1 MSHPSVRGNII
12 ANFLGNFWAGVV
24 SFLFIPWYIHYLG
37 MESYGLIGFF
47 GVLQGVFALLDL
59 GLSATLNRELASA
72 SETSEHNSEKHHLV
86 RTLEVIY
93 WLVALVAGIGIVLLA
108 PWLASNWFRNNEL
121 PFDTVRTSI
130 ALMGIT
136 LVFQAP
142 YAFYLGGLMGLQRQI
157 LASLYSSIC
166 ATLRPLGAIAFL
178 ITVKPTLEV
187 FFAWQAGISLAS
199 VLGIRTLLRQALGA
213 SCESPR
219 FQMNKLYKVWRFAA
233 GMSGISFLNIL
244 LLNLDK
250 IILSRILTL
259 TDFGYYSLAAT
270 IAALIFRLSG
280 PVFSS
285 GFPRLTQVASQGN
298 VETLSRLYHQLNQVV
313 SVLVFPAVSV
323 LGFFAPELLLAWTR
337 NYEIANN
344 TVPLLRLL
352 LIGNLVNSSQLLPL
366 ALQYAFGWTR
376 LALMQSLGAAALL
389 IPTLYVAT
397 MTWGAIGA
405 AAVWSGVNLLSCAI
419 GILFMHKRL
428 LPKEIVP
435 WMIRDIAKPLVAA
448 MGMGCL
454 GRLVISGVTSW
465 WWFGMEMAVVAL
477 GIYLGTAL
485 LAPATRAILCEIW
498 YHRLSPASTRPL
510 QAVVKGADGG
520 NDVPSD

>member
-1 MSHPSVRGNII
+1 MNRPSVRGNIL

-24 SFLFIPWYIHYLG
+24 SFLFIPLYIHYLG

-72 SETSEHNSEKHHLV
+72 SGASGHDSEKHHLV

-93 WLVALVAGIGIVLLA
+93 WLVALVAGLGIVLLA
-108 PWLASNWFRNNEL
+108 PWIAGNWFRNSEL
-121 PFDTVRTSI
+121 PLDTIRSAI

-142 YAFYLGGLMGLQRQI
+142 YAFYLGGLMGLQQQV
-157 LASLYSSIC
+157 LASLYSSVC
-166 ATLRPLGAIAFL
+166 ATLRPLGAIGL
-178 ITVKPTLEV
+178 LMTVKPTLEV
-187 FFAWQAGISLAS
+187 FFAWQAGISLVA
-199 VLGIRTLLRQALGA
+199 VLGIRALLRRTLGPTKA
-213 SCESPR
+213 PPR
-219 FQMNKLYKVWRFAA
+219 FQMATLHKVWRFAV

-259 TDFGYYSLAAT
+259 TDFGYYSLAST
-270 IAALIFRLSG
+270 IAAIIFRLSG

-298 VETLSRLYHQLNQVV
+298 EDALSGLYHQLNQVV
-313 SVLVFPAVSV
+313 SVLVFPAVSI
-323 LGFFAPELLLAWTR
+323 LGLFAPELLLAWTR
-337 NYEIANN
+337 KPEIVSN

-389 IPTLYVAT
+389 IPMLYVAT
-397 MTWGAIGA
+397 LSWGAVGA
-405 AAVWSGVNLLSCAI
+405 AAAWSGVNLLSFVI

-428 LPKEIVP
+428 LPKEFVP
-435 WMIRDIAKPLVAA
+435 WAVRDIALPLMGA

-454 GRLVISGVTSW
+454 GRLAIIGITPG
-465 WWFGMEMAVVAL
+465 WWFGTGMAAVVF
-477 GIYLGTAL
+477 GIFLGTAL
-485 LAPATRAILCEIW
+485 LTPATRAILAETW
-498 YHRLSPASTRPL
+498 YHRLPLASTRPL
-510 QAVVKGADGG
+510 QAVGKGLDGG